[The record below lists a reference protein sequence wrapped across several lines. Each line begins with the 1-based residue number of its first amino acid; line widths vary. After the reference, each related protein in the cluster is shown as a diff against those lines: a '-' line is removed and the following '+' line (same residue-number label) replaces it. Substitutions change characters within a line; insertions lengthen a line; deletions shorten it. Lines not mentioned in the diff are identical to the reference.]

1 MIAIEAKSVTI
12 VGAAGWFGDALVTA
26 VMVADSDTA
35 RRAGEVQLSGYQLW
49 PIDRHENNPWSI

>member
-1 MIAIEAKSVTI
+1 MTI